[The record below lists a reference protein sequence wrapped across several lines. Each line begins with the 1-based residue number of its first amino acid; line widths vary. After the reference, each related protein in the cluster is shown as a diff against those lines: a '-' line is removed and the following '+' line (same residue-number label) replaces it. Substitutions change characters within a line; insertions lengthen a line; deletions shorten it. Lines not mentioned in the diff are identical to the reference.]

1 MIITENPDKIL
12 IENSRIFDSWFE
24 NWLQNHVPRLM
35 DQPKWFTTDE
45 ISKGDIV
52 LFLKNESK
60 LSSTYQFGIIDAVQ
74 PTDRDGIVR
83 KVDVKYRNHN
93 ENTYRVTKRAV
104 RSLVKIKSI
113 DEGDIVTE
121 LGRMACV
128 ANKIF
133 N

>member
-1 MIITENPDKIL
+1 MNLCINQKIIV
-12 IENSRIFDSWFE
+12 S
-24 NWLQNHVPRLM
+24 V
-35 DQPKWFTTDE
+35 
-45 ISKGDIV
+45 
-52 LFLKNESK
+52 
-60 LSSTYQFGIIDAVQ
+60 FGIIDAVQ

-113 DEGDIVTE
+113 DAGDIVTE

-128 ANKIF
+128 ANKIR